1 MDQLVAMR
9 VFVDVVDLGSLSAAA
24 NKLDMS
30 RSMASR
36 YIAALEKSFGT
47 RLLHRSSRSLGL
59 TSIGNDILPYCR
71 QMLALGMEIKA
82 LVASQHTEPCG
93 MVRVAT
99 SVSFGQSYLAAALE
113 RFIALH
119 PRIAVELVLADRP
132 LNLVEERIDLAI
144 QVGEVQESGLIARLL
159 TQCSSVVCAAPAYL
173 ANFGTPDTPQ
183 ALADHNCLIHTR
195 HGKIWRFE
203 HPAAEQA
210 DGGMTEVPVY
220 GNFSANDSLV
230 LLHAVLAGRGIA
242 CLPLFSV
249 SSHLRDGSLMALLPD
264 FKLQE
269 LGVYALFSSRK
280 HMPLAIRA
288 LLDFLVVDIHA

>member
-1 MDQLVAMR
+1 MDQLAAMR

-59 TSIGNDILPYCR
+59 TSTGNDILPYCR
-71 QMLALGMEIKA
+71 QMLSLAQEIKA
-82 LVASQHTEPCG
+82 LVASQHAEPCG

-113 RFIALH
+113 RFIALN
-119 PRIAVELVLADRP
+119 PRVSIELVLADRP
-132 LNLVEERIDLAI
+132 INLVEERIDLAI
-144 QVGEVQESGLIARLL
+144 QVGEVQESGLISRLL
-159 TQCSSVVCAAPAYL
+159 TRCSSVVCAAPSYL
-173 ANFGTPDTPQ
+173 ANVSTPETPL

-195 HGKIWRFE
+195 HGKIWRFAS
-203 HPAAEQA
+203 PAAEQGS
-210 DGGMTEVPVY
+210 GGMTEIPVS
-220 GNFSANDSLV
+220 GNFSANDTLV
-230 LLHAVLAGRGIA
+230 LLNAVLAGRGIA
-242 CLPLFSV
+242 CLPQFSV
-249 SSHLRDGSLMALLPD
+249 SSHLQDGSLMALFPD

-288 LLDFLVVDIHA
+288 LLDFLVVDIEA